1 MLIMILTITF
11 AGSFKRRYRRAP
23 VPNQPYADSRPS
35 HTHPPTVPPPRSRT
49 PPEAPPPHRAPQQAS
64 PPSRQHQ
71 QASPPSRAPQQ
82 TSPPRQAPQEASPPR
97 RAPQQPSPPAR
108 PRQEP
113 QAEQAPPPRQVLRPT
128 MASVAE
134 EGNRIEAATPGD
146 HYSTLGLD
154 INARLDEVK
163 EVHKKLARMMHPDK
177 AEKLIGREKA
187 NNVQAKI
194 NAAYEVLGTETRKAE
209 YDKFRA
215 MAFSP

>member
-1 MLIMILTITF
+1 
-11 AGSFKRRYRRAP
+11 
-23 VPNQPYADSRPS
+23 
-35 HTHPPTVPPPRSRT
+35 
-49 PPEAPPPHRAPQQAS
+49 
-64 PPSRQHQ
+64 
-71 QASPPSRAPQQ
+71 
-82 TSPPRQAPQEASPPR
+82 
-97 RAPQQPSPPAR
+97 
-108 PRQEP
+108 
-113 QAEQAPPPRQVLRPT
+113 

-215 MAFSP
+215 MAFSPLYPVTVRQEFFKAYKDGQIGENGRDEWNKYYEMHLSNLRNRRM